1 MAWVGDLLQRERRRQ
16 LGHQRLLAAVHLGH
30 RLAHH
35 LDVPHRELP
44 LVAGEVVVVDAEG
57 LLEDG
62 RVGLLGDR
70 QHRLAVVEH
79 VVAPDLVGAVGEA
92 VRVLVVGRAEQ
103 QLGRVRRAAGDDDDV
118 GAVASRAAPSR
129 STTHLGDRGPGRVGA
144 QRHGRGV
151 GQQRDVGVLERG
163 SHAQHLGVGLG
174 VHQAREAVA
183 GRAAHARAVGHVRLV
198 EHHAA
203 GRVEGV
209 QAGRGEVVG
218 ELLDAR
224 LVRDRRE
231 RVGRAGGRFGRVLA
245 ARAVHL
251 VELLGLACSRAP
263 SPRRRSATR
272 ARCRRGGA
280 ARRSPLCG
288 SGTAPPRTAWW
299 RRRRSSAPA
308 AGRACR
314 RASYQVSG
322 ET

>member
-1 MAWVGDLLQRERRRQ
+1 MTRVP
-16 LGHQRLLAAVHLGH
+16 AAI
-30 RLAHH
+30 
-35 LDVPHRELP
+35 
-44 LVAGEVVVVDAEG
+44 
-57 LLEDG
+57 
-62 RVGLLGDR
+62 
-70 QHRLAVVEH
+70 
-79 VVAPDLVGAVGEA
+79 
-92 VRVLVVGRAEQ
+92 
-103 QLGRVRRAAGDDDDV
+103 
-118 GAVASRAAPSR
+118 
-129 STTHLGDRGPGRVGA
+129 GA
-144 QRHGRGV
+144 QRDRRRV
-151 GQQRDVGVLERG
+151 RQQRDVGVLERG
-163 SHAQHLGVGLG
+163 SHAEHLGVGLG

-203 GRVEGV
+203 GRVERV
-209 QAGRGEVVG
+209 QARRGEIVG

-224 LVRDRRE
+224 LVRDGRV

-272 ARCRRGGA
+272 ARSRRGGA

-288 SGTAPPRTAWW
+288 SGRARRRRAWS

-314 RASYQVSG
+314 RRRTRCPARRSGCRRTRRAADQFCGSRGSQSPRSSSRMRLPDGASWRASVPPPAPLPMMITS
-322 ET
+322 